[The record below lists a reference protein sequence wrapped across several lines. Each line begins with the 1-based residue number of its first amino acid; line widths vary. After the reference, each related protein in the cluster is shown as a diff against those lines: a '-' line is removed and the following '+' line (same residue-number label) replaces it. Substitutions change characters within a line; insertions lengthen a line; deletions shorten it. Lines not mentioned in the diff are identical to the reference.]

1 MTDTLL
7 SRPTAQADIATV
19 LDFLELVALIE
30 QSGRARIDTL
40 LRDRE
45 LQADE
50 AMDGFG
56 EADAAKDDFIE
67 AIESEFDLRLKKLGT
82 SYPFLMSDDGKEIL
96 RQVPEDDPLS
106 GSYLACLIASQI
118 GDKGDL
124 NLAIPDELGLRAEII
139 TRMRRRIFQMIGTI
153 ALAGVAKGPAASVGW
168 PREEKETIIESMN
181 RAFER
186 GFPVPIRAEPN
197 YTALKEAKDGGVDVI
212 AWEHTEDPPS
222 PLVWFGQIA
231 SGRNWRGKP
240 VIEDAKNF
248 SEDFLEAMPRNANHA
263 TIIPFQLDN
272 EAPDTQ
278 ALHHKHGYILDRL
291 RLATRFNDGLRLIAG
306 GLAMDESQNT
316 LVAMDWVNEFVDG
329 LRRVHPIFL
338 G

>member
-1 MTDTLL
+1 M
-7 SRPTAQADIATV
+7 
-19 LDFLELVALIE
+19 
-30 QSGRARIDTL
+30 
-40 LRDRE
+40 
-45 LQADE
+45 
-50 AMDGFG
+50 
-56 EADAAKDDFIE
+56 
-67 AIESEFDLRLKKLGT
+67 
-82 SYPFLMSDDGKEIL
+82 
-96 RQVPEDDPLS
+96 
-106 GSYLACLIASQI
+106 
-118 GDKGDL
+118 
-124 NLAIPDELGLRAEII
+124 
-139 TRMRRRIFQMIGTI
+139 
-153 ALAGVAKGPAASVGW
+153 
-168 PREEKETIIESMN
+168 
-181 RAFER
+181 
-186 GFPVPIRAEPN
+186 
-197 YTALKEAKDGGVDVI
+197 I

-272 EAPDTQ
+272 EAPDTL

-291 RLATRFNDGLRLIAG
+291 RLAARFNDGLGLIAG

-316 LVAMDWVNEFVDG
+316 LVAMDWVNEFVDR